1 MDAALKKFS
10 PLSGLIFVV
19 LYAAGISLAMKG
31 SPEFVGKPDDIQA
44 YYEGAKNHK
53 IMLGGLIGVVAT
65 PFWFLFLGNLRSAMA
80 KAEGGAMRLTST
92 AFAAGAVAA
101 AAGTSGIL
109 LNTVGAIRADQN
121 GSIDPAVATA
131 LFDGAQVLVYTSTMA
146 ILAAFALCV
155 GVASL
160 RYGAVIPKWLGVIFV
175 ILAVPMVVP
184 PISWAVLPL
193 GLLLTAVLSILLYVQ
208 KAGEL

>member
-1 MDAALKKFS
+1 MDAALRKFS

-44 YYEGAKNHK
+44 YYEGAKNK
-53 IMLGGLIGVVAT
+53 VMLGGLIGVVAT
-65 PFWFLFLGNLRSAMA
+65 PFWFLFLGNLRSAMG

-131 LFDGAQVLVYTSTMA
+131 LFDGSQVLVYTATMA

-160 RYGAVIPKWLGVIFV
+160 RYGAVIPKWLGVIFI

-184 PISWAVLPL
+184 PISWMVLPL